1 MHTLI
6 FLADNIRKFT
16 SFEDLLNSEIGD
28 VFIKD
33 ISILNDRYFSN
44 IFNNKNIKLNIFKY
58 GNMEFSFS
66 SKKDEIFVIAD
77 AWHPF
82 WKAKMNNDFLDI
94 FEANGIFKAILLPRG
109 SYKFNLYFDVS
120 YYYPGVYI
128 SILSFLIIFLT
139 FFLIRKK

>member
-1 MHTLI
+1 M
-6 FLADNIRKFT
+6 
-16 SFEDLLNSEIGD
+16 NSEIGD

-33 ISILNDRYFSN
+33 ISILNDSYFSS
-44 IFNNKNIKLNIFKY
+44 ISNNKNITLNSFEY